1 MIKVENNGGK
11 GNPYHS
17 EATGE
22 FSSPNVASSS
32 KKTNFSSNT
41 ASAIKHSQPLSI
53 EERNN
58 LNQLGMMDKYMQ
70 QSGKD
75 KIVND
80 KPSVINDSTL
90 VAGEKKFDFP
100 RVSEILSDLP
110 FDKFKTLMRFVLG
123 RFNFMVFA
131 PGKKKL
137 NSKVFKT
144 KQSNIVK
151 PNVAQNNPQ
160 KLSTSDMQKFHQEG
174 VALNNDLKKVDE
186 INATLDHISQLK
198 DTYEK
203 KFGRYKKDFRNW
215 WDKSKMRRVFNDN
228 KRQLE
233 NIAQRQ
239 KDYNAMKQNIQN
251 MAQRSGK

>member
-22 FSSPNVASSS
+22 FSSPNVASG

-75 KIVND
+75 KILNNQQGVVN
-80 KPSVINDSTL
+80 NNTF
-90 VAGEKKFDFP
+90 VAGQKKFDFP
-100 RVSEILSDLP
+100 RISEILSDLP
-110 FDKFKTLMRFVLG
+110 FDKFKTFMRFVLG

-131 PGKKKL
+131 PGKRRL

-144 KQSNIVK
+144 KQSNVNR
-151 PNVAQNNPQ
+151 PNLVQNNPQ
-160 KLSTSDMQKFHQEG
+160 KISTQDMQKFYQEG
-174 VALNNDLKKVDE
+174 AALNNDLKKVND

-203 KFGRYKKDFRNW
+203 KFGRYKKDFNNW
-215 WDKSKMRRVFNDN
+215 WDKSKMKRVFVEN

-251 MAQRSGK
+251 IAQRSGK